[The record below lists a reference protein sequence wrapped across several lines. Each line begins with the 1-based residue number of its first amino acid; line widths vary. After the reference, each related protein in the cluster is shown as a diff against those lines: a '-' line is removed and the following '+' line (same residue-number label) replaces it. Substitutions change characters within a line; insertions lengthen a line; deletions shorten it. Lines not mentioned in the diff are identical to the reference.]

1 MKEILKDIYTWA
13 WYSEMKGF
21 DFNGWLIRTS
31 DATVMVDPP
40 IMTGDELARIDE
52 LGSPKHIIV
61 TNRDH
66 DREVADYRERF
77 GAETWMHKLDAPLVD
92 IRIDHTFEHGNVLP
106 GDLEVIHIQDNKS
119 PGESALLLHRIP
131 NVLILG
137 DALIGNPPGKLT
149 LLPPDK
155 YAEVSKAREGI
166 RILLDYEF
174 SPILTSDGSS
184 ILENGRA
191 AIDFFLSDP

>member
-1 MKEILKDIYTWA
+1 
-13 WYSEMKGF
+13 MKGF

-40 IMTGDELARIDE
+40 ILTGDDLARIDE

-66 DREVADYRERF
+66 DREVADYGERF

-92 IRIDHTFEHGNVLP
+92 IQIDHTFEHGKVLP

-119 PGESALLLHRIP
+119 PGESALLLHRNP

-137 DALIGNPPGKLT
+137 DALIGNPPGKLN

-191 AIDFFLSDP
+191 AIESFLSIQ